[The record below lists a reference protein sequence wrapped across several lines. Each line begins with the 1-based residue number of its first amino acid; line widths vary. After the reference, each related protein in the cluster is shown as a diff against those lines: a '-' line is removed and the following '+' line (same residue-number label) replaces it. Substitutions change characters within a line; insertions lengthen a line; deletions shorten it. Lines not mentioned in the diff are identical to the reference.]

1 MTKIVHPYAHRL
13 GIIRDWKSRWFAAD
27 PRKYREFLRVDASIR
42 ALLMKRFKSAHVS
55 GIEIERSQKALRVAI
70 HTARPGMVI
79 GRSGE
84 SATKIKKDVIQ
95 MLKSMG
101 LMSVPTLALDIVE
114 IRSPEANAAVVAAMV
129 VESLEKRMPFRRVL
143 KQTIEKV
150 MANREVLGVRIQ
162 VSGMLGAGSMSRV
175 ENLKKGRI
183 PLQTIRAD
191 VDYAHDEANLPL
203 GKIGVKA
210 WIYRGDIF
218 ADRSATKDT
227 RGAMHDHRPQRRAP
241 QVTN

>member
-13 GIIRDWKSRWFAAD
+13 GVIRDWKSRWFAAD
-27 PRKYREFLRVDASIR
+27 PKKYREFLRVDASIR
-42 ALLMKRFKSAHVS
+42 AMLMKRLKTAHVS
-55 GIEIERSQKALRVAI
+55 GVEIERSQKALRVQI

-84 SATKIKKDVIQ
+84 SATKLKKDLVQ
-95 MLKSMG
+95 MLRSMH
-101 LMSVPTLALDIVE
+101 LSSVPTLALDIVE
-114 IRSPEANAAVVAAMV
+114 IRSPETNSAVVAAMV
-129 VESLEKRMPFRRVL
+129 VEGMEKRMPFRRVM
-143 KQTIEKV
+143 KQTIDKV

-162 VSGMLGAGSMSRV
+162 VSGMLGAGSMSRT

-203 GKIGVKA
+203 GKIGVKV

-218 ADRSATKDT
+218 ADRKASEP
-227 RGAMHDHRPQRRAP
+227 RGRVEDRRPTRRAP
-241 QVTN
+241 RSN

>member
-13 GIIRDWKSRWFAAD
+13 GVIRDWKSRWFAAD
-27 PRKYREFLRVDASIR
+27 PKKYREFLRVDASIR
-42 ALLMKRFKSAHVS
+42 AMLMKRLKAAHVS
-55 GIEIERSQKALRVAI
+55 GVEIERSQKSLRVQI

-84 SATKIKKDVIQ
+84 SATKLKKDLVQ
-95 MLKSMG
+95 MLRSMH
-101 LMSVPTLALDIVE
+101 LSSVPTLALDIVE
-114 IRSPEANAAVVAAMV
+114 IRSPETNAAVVAAMV
-129 VESLEKRMPFRRVL
+129 VEGMEKRMPFRRVM
-143 KQTIEKV
+143 KQTIDKV

-162 VSGMLGAGSMSRV
+162 VSGMLGAGSMSRT

-191 VDYAHDEANLPL
+191 VDYAHDEASLPL
-203 GKIGVKA
+203 GKIGVKV

-218 ADRSATKDT
+218 ADRKASSEP
-227 RGAMHDHRPQRRAP
+227 RGRVEDRRPTRRAP
-241 QVTN
+241 RAN